1 MKIRRTDNG
10 RGAGLPQGNPKPDY
24 EIENISK

>member
-10 RGAGLPQGNPKPDY
+10 RGAGLPQGNPKRDN
-24 EIENISK
+24 EIENIS